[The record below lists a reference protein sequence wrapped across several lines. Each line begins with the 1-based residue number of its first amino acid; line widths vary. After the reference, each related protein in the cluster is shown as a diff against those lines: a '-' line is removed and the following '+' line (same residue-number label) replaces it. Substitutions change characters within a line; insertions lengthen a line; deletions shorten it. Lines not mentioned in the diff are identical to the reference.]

1 MFLLSELIKKPIK
14 EVTFYIK
21 SISELEKISQFLS
34 KNGETLIKI
43 NYEDKDK
50 NYSFKLENKRNL
62 DRKSLN
68 LLINKEISAI
78 IN

>member
-1 MFLLSELIKKPIK
+1 MHNTYTPSKLLEIFI
-14 EVTFYIK
+14 
-21 SISELEKISQFLS
+21 LS